1 MAAKQEAAPRSRG
14 RQLRADALRYGIGA
28 AALFALA
35 TVFWFFAHPLGVFIL
50 CVACAFAAV
59 AAVYIALGAA
69 AWRAFKQLGKSEAMP
84 CAIVT
89 EYGHLL
95 LCAGSEKDARAYAE
109 ADARAYA
116 KEYRPVGEKPSKDA
130 VQAAK
135 AEQKRRNEEEKRLRA
150 ALSPCRQFDRFTP
163 ADLPFLEGKRIFVSE
178 RMYGLAASKGEWEAA
193 RRSNTI
199 ETISGPALGR

>member
-28 AALFALA
+28 AVLFALA
-35 TVFWFFAHPLGVFIL
+35 TVFWFFAHTLGVFIL

-59 AAVYIALGAA
+59 AAAYIGLEAA
-69 AWRAFKQLGKSEAMP
+69 AWRAFKKLGKSEAMP

-109 ADARAYA
+109 ADIRAYA
-116 KEYRPVGEKPSKDA
+116 RAYRPVGERPGKDDA
-130 VQAAK
+130 QAAK
-135 AEQKRRNEEEKRLRA
+135 AEQKAWTEEEKKLRA
-150 ALSPCRQFDRFTP
+150 AISPCRQFDRFTP
-163 ADLPFLEGKRIFVSE
+163 ADLPFLEGKHILLSE
-178 RMYGLAASKGEWEAA
+178 RMYRTAAHKGEWETA

>member
-1 MAAKQEAAPRSRG
+1 MKKHIAVLAG
-14 RQLRADALRYGIGA
+14 DGIGPEITDGA
-28 AALFALA
+28 IAVLNKVGEKFGHEFEFEHL
-35 TVFWFFAHPLGVFIL
+35 LMGV
-50 CVACAFAAV
+50 
-59 AAVYIALGAA
+59 
-69 AWRAFKQLGKSEAMP
+69 

-116 KEYRPVGEKPSKDA
+116 KEYRPVGEKPGKDD

-135 AEQKRRNEEEKRLRA
+135 AEQKRRNEEEKQLRA